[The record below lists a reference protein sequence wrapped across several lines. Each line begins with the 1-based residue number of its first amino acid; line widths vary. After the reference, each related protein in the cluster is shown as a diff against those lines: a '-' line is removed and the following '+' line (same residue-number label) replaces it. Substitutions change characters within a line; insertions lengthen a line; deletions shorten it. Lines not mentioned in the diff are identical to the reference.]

1 MKYYSIKYKKT
12 DVYFTDSG
20 KGPAIVLL
28 HGFLGSSEIWK
39 DFIKDLSLDYRVV
52 AVDLPGHGKTGNI
65 AIVHSMEMIAET
77 VKAVLNHLK
86 IKKCT
91 MVGHSMGG
99 SVTLAFAELFPFML
113 NGFGLVHSTAYDDT
127 PEGKKNRDK
136 MVETVRKDRLK
147 FIISFIPNLFPN
159 NDVEK
164 FSVKIKLLQKIA
176 STMSKESVIASLE
189 GMKIRRNRID
199 VIRNSK
205 VPMLFVIGKKD
216 PRLPFEKVL
225 PQLAE
230 CNNGYVTILGNA
242 GHMGFIEAPKEVLH
256 SIRALLRIVK

>member
-1 MKYYSIKYKKT
+1 MIYNLIKFRKT

-39 DFIKDLSLDYRVV
+39 DFINDLSLDYRVV

-65 AIVHSMEMIAET
+65 AEVHSMELMAES

-86 IKKCT
+86 IRKCT

-99 SVTLAFAELFPFML
+99 SVTLAFAELFPSLL
-113 NGFGLVHSTAYDDT
+113 NGFGLVHSTAFDDT
-127 PEGKKNRDK
+127 PEGKVNRDK
-136 MVETVRKDRLK
+136 MIETVRKDRLN
-147 FIISFIPNLFPN
+147 FIIGFIPNLFPAES
-159 NDVEK
+159 VEK
-164 FSVKIKLLQKIA
+164 YSVKIKLLQKLA

-189 GMKIRRNRID
+189 GMKIRKNRVD
-199 VIRNSK
+199 VISNSR
-205 VPMLFVIGKKD
+205 VPVLFIIGKKD

-225 PQLAE
+225 PQLAA
-230 CNNGYVTILGNA
+230 CNNGYVTILGNV
-242 GHMGFIEAPKEVLH
+242 GHMGFIEAPKECLH